1 MTMSGD
7 VVYRLPTSKEEVQ
20 FTGGCVSPHVGM
32 IGEFQLGEVC
42 VRCERGRGSL
52 LFPSG
57 RRRVGGEAEDGA
69 ARAVGGAAFPDGESD
84 GDVLAEGRGDGVED
98 MRCLL

>member
-42 VRCERGRGSL
+42 VWCE
-52 LFPSG
+52 
-57 RRRVGGEAEDGA
+57 
-69 ARAVGGAAFPDGESD
+69 
-84 GDVLAEGRGDGVED
+84 
-98 MRCLL
+98 